1 MTVSSSLTLGSKTLK
16 MIDKFLNWI
25 LDYESGRFILTGLI
39 LVVTYIIN
47 AIQFIRLLFNDDEVA
62 TKLFIIKLIG
72 LIPPLNILT
81 IWF

>member
-1 MTVSSSLTLGSKTLK
+1 

-25 LDYESGRFILTGLI
+25 IDYESGRFIITLI
-39 LVVTYIIN
+39 LTLISYIGN
-47 AIQFIRLLFNDDEVA
+47 AIQLIRLLINDDEVA